1 MQASARAGEK
11 PTEITKLGPGDFFGE
26 TGLLEGRG
34 TRNSSVICTT
44 PVEVLMIDNAM
55 VSRDRRGCQGCQGV
69 FLPHGH
75 AALMP
80 PPSSQPTS
88 FSAAPSPAA
97 PLLRC
102 SPTAPLLRRTP
113 ASPQPCFAAALL
125 RCSPASPPRKRH
137 MLTSL
142 KTVCDR
148 KVLPSKCFYS

>member
-55 VSRDRRGCQGCQGV
+55 VSRDRRGCQGCHGV
-69 FLPHGH
+69 LLPHGH

-97 PLLRC
+97 PPGLPPPGSNLYPLGRLLD
-102 SPTAPLLRRTP
+102 STWSLLD
-113 ASPQPCFAAALL
+113 ACWN
-125 RCSPASPPRKRH
+125 
-137 MLTSL
+137 
-142 KTVCDR
+142 
-148 KVLPSKCFYS
+148 VLGGS